1 MRTLLIL
8 LKNECLKFSRTN
20 QIRAKQKQAMLGYL
34 LCLLAAAL
42 YVFFVCK
49 ISAAFSVSNNA
60 ETILLSLLVPSAF
73 TCLVFDL
80 AAGILWGGGLAAF
93 DAQMEA
99 QLALPVHLSVF
110 LISKIFVVYV
120 TCTILNGM
128 LLFPAAVLYGAI
140 NGCGMLY
147 YILLIADVLVLPI
160 VPCLLGT
167 LAGAQLFRMLKKLS
181 VLTARCRLIIPALLL
196 PVFIA
201 YMFLGFSVSS
211 DTSNISNKLSMQE
224 FLQTAD
230 LFLTEASI
238 YRSFS
243 RCVSSLLHNDMITTA
258 AYWLTVPAAGMLILY
273 LLTRFCRRQRNI
285 CSIHMN
291 NSCITARRL
300 NPGTSKKSRRNRPL
314 YAFTQRSLKSALAA
328 RERRRYFS
336 IPVYFTNTALGLLSA
351 SIFVIASV
359 TADEKIRP
367 YIRLAAAYFHIPP
380 SMTDLLYI
388 YAVTILTAMSCT
400 TYACISIE
408 GKQMDLLRSFPIK
421 PEDFFYA
428 KLRLH
433 LSLSLPVTAILNTV
447 LAVSLHFSWPK
458 MLLGYIMPSVFSLW
472 TGTTGY
478 FFNIRFPNFEWDH
491 VTQIVKQSIPAIAS
505 MLCGAFS
512 SCGLICLLLHGLSD
526 MLLPGSYFVCAAVGT
541 TACIVKKHLCLE
553 NII

>member
-110 LISKIFVVYV
+110 LISKIFV

-230 LFLTEASI
+230 LFLAEASI

-243 RCVSSLLHNDMITTA
+243 RYVSSLLHNDIIATVV
-258 AYWLTVPAAGMLILY
+258 YQLTVPAAGMLILY
-273 LLTRFCRRQRNI
+273 LLTRFCRRQQNVRSMHTND
-285 CSIHMN
+285 
-291 NSCITARRL
+291 SCISARRL

-351 SIFVIASV
+351 SIFVITSV

-472 TGTTGY
+472 TGITGY